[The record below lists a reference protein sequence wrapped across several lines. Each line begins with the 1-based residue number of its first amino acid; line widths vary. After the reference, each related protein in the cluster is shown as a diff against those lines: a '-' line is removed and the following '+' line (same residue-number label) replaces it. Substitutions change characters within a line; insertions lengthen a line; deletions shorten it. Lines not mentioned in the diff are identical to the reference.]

1 MLLSRLSVVV
11 IKKKVGPCYI
21 SSSSWEK
28 KSTIKPLSRGL
39 GGNSYTCMQP
49 LSGGGGLGER
59 VLYNLGHK
67 QSTIY
72 IHYVSMKIVKF
83 LISLLISIMIN
94 QKHVSVTYSFL
105 QKLKIQIE
113 KKTSRIYYLLN
124 LKCLKI
130 SMLTH
135 KFNEM

>member
-11 IKKKVGPCYI
+11 IKKSGTMLYQQLFI
-21 SSSSWEK
+21 GE

-59 VLYNLGHK
+59 VLYNLGHN

>member
-1 MLLSRLSVVV
+1 MLSSRLSVVV
-11 IKKKVGPCYI
+11 IKKSGTMLYQQLFMG
-21 SSSSWEK
+21 K

-39 GGNSYTCMQP
+39 SGNSYTCMQP

-59 VLYNLGHK
+59 VLYNLGHN

>member
-11 IKKKVGPCYI
+11 IKKSGTMLYQQLFMG
-21 SSSSWEK
+21 K

-59 VLYNLGHK
+59 VLYNLGHN
-67 QSTIY
+67 QSTKY
-72 IHYVSMKIVKF
+72 IHYVSMKIEKF
-83 LISLLISIMIN
+83 LISLFISIMIN

>member
-11 IKKKVGPCYI
+11 IKKSGTMLYQQLFMG
-21 SSSSWEK
+21 K
-28 KSTIKPLSRGL
+28 KSTIKPFSRGL

-59 VLYNLGHK
+59 VLYNLGHN

-72 IHYVSMKIVKF
+72 IHYVSMKIEKF

>member
-11 IKKKVGPCYI
+11 IKKSGTMLYQQLFMG
-21 SSSSWEK
+21 K
-28 KSTIKPLSRGL
+28 KSTIKSLSRGL

-59 VLYNLGHK
+59 VLYNLGHN

-135 KFNEM
+135 KFNEI

>member
-11 IKKKVGPCYI
+11 IKKSGTMLYQQLFMG
-21 SSSSWEK
+21 K

-59 VLYNLGHK
+59 VLYNLGHN

-72 IHYVSMKIVKF
+72 IHYVSMKIEKF
-83 LISLLISIMIN
+83 LISLLISIN

>member
-11 IKKKVGPCYI
+11 IKKSGTMLYQQLFMG
-21 SSSSWEK
+21 K

-59 VLYNLGHK
+59 VLYNLGHN

-72 IHYVSMKIVKF
+72 IHYVSMKIEKF

>member
-11 IKKKVGPCYI
+11 IKKSGTMLYQQLFMG
-21 SSSSWEK
+21 K

-39 GGNSYTCMQP
+39 DGNSYTCMQP

-59 VLYNLGHK
+59 VLYNLGHN

-72 IHYVSMKIVKF
+72 IHYVSMKIEKF

>member
-1 MLLSRLSVVV
+1 MLSSRLSVVV
-11 IKKKVGPCYI
+11 IKKSGTMLYQQLFMG
-21 SSSSWEK
+21 K

-59 VLYNLGHK
+59 VLYNLGHN

-72 IHYVSMKIVKF
+72 IHYVSMKIEKF

>member
-11 IKKKVGPCYI
+11 IKKKWAYAILAALHG
-21 SSSSWEK
+21 K

-59 VLYNLGHK
+59 VLYNLGHN

-124 LKCLKI
+124 LKGLKI

>member
-1 MLLSRLSVVV
+1 MLSSRLSVVV
-11 IKKKVGPCYI
+11 IKKSGTMLYQQLFMG
-21 SSSSWEK
+21 K

-59 VLYNLGHK
+59 VLYNLGHN

-72 IHYVSMKIVKF
+72 IHYVSMKIEKF

-113 KKTSRIYYLLN
+113 KKTSIIYYLLN

>member
-11 IKKKVGPCYI
+11 IKKSGTMLYQQLFMG
-21 SSSSWEK
+21 K

-59 VLYNLGHK
+59 VLYNLGHN

-130 SMLTH
+130 SMLTK

>member
-11 IKKKVGPCYI
+11 IKKSGTMLYQQLFMG
-21 SSSSWEK
+21 K

-59 VLYNLGHK
+59 VLYNLGHNK
-67 QSTIY
+67 STIY
-72 IHYVSMKIVKF
+72 IHYVSMKIEKF

>member
-11 IKKKVGPCYI
+11 IKKSGTMLYQQLFMG
-21 SSSSWEK
+21 K

-59 VLYNLGHK
+59 VLYNLGHN

-72 IHYVSMKIVKF
+72 IHYVSMKIEKF

-113 KKTSRIYYLLN
+113 KKTSIIYYLLN

>member
-11 IKKKVGPCYI
+11 IKKSGTMLYQQLFMG
-21 SSSSWEK
+21 K

-39 GGNSYTCMQP
+39 GENSYTCMQP

-59 VLYNLGHK
+59 VLYNLGHN

>member
-11 IKKKVGPCYI
+11 IKKSGTMLYQQLFMG
-21 SSSSWEK
+21 K

-59 VLYNLGHK
+59 VLYNLGHN

-72 IHYVSMKIVKF
+72 IQYVSMKIEKF

>member
-11 IKKKVGPCYI
+11 IKKSGTMLYYQLFMG
-21 SSSSWEK
+21 K

-59 VLYNLGHK
+59 VLYNLGHN

-72 IHYVSMKIVKF
+72 IHYVSMKIEKF

-124 LKCLKI
+124 LKGLKI

>member
-11 IKKKVGPCYI
+11 IKKSGTMLYQQLFMG
-21 SSSSWEK
+21 K

-59 VLYNLGHK
+59 VLYNLGHN

-72 IHYVSMKIVKF
+72 IHYVSIKIVKF

>member
-11 IKKKVGPCYI
+11 IKKSGTMLYQQLFMG
-21 SSSSWEK
+21 E

-49 LSGGGGLGER
+49 LSGGGGLWER
-59 VLYNLGHK
+59 VLYNLGHN

-72 IHYVSMKIVKF
+72 IHYVSMKIEKF

-113 KKTSRIYYLLN
+113 KKTSRIHYLLN

>member
-11 IKKKVGPCYI
+11 IKKSGTMLYQQLFMG
-21 SSSSWEK
+21 K

-59 VLYNLGHK
+59 VLYNLGHN

-72 IHYVSMKIVKF
+72 IHYVSMKIEKF

-105 QKLKIQIE
+105 QKLNIQIE

>member
-11 IKKKVGPCYI
+11 IKKSGTMLYQQLFMG
-21 SSSSWEK
+21 K

-49 LSGGGGLGER
+49 LSGGGGLWER
-59 VLYNLGHK
+59 VLYNLGHN

-72 IHYVSMKIVKF
+72 IHYVSMKIEKF

>member
-11 IKKKVGPCYI
+11 IKKKWDHAILAALHGK
-21 SSSSWEK
+21 K

-59 VLYNLGHK
+59 VLYNLGHD

-72 IHYVSMKIVKF
+72 IHYVSMKIEKF

-113 KKTSRIYYLLN
+113 KNTSRIYYLLN

>member
-1 MLLSRLSVVV
+1 MLSSRLSVVV
-11 IKKKVGPCYI
+11 IKKSGTMLYQQLFMG
-21 SSSSWEK
+21 K
-28 KSTIKPLSRGL
+28 KSTIKPLYRGL

-59 VLYNLGHK
+59 VLYNLGHN

-72 IHYVSMKIVKF
+72 IHYVSMKIEKF

>member
-1 MLLSRLSVVV
+1 MLLRRLSVVV
-11 IKKKVGPCYI
+11 IEKSGTMLYQQLFMG
-21 SSSSWEK
+21 K
-28 KSTIKPLSRGL
+28 KSTIKPLYRGL

-59 VLYNLGHK
+59 VLYNLGHN

>member
-1 MLLSRLSVVV
+1 MLSSRLSVVV
-11 IKKKVGPCYI
+11 IKKSGTMLYYQLFMG
-21 SSSSWEK
+21 K

-59 VLYNLGHK
+59 VLYNLGHN

-72 IHYVSMKIVKF
+72 IHYVSMKIEKF

>member
-1 MLLSRLSVVV
+1 MLLRRLSVVV
-11 IKKKVGPCYI
+11 IKKSGTMLYQQLFMG
-21 SSSSWEK
+21 K
-28 KSTIKPLSRGL
+28 KSTIKPLYRGL

-59 VLYNLGHK
+59 VLYNLGHN

>member
-11 IKKKVGPCYI
+11 IKKSGTMLYQQLFMG
-21 SSSSWEK
+21 K

-59 VLYNLGHK
+59 VLYNLGHN

-72 IHYVSMKIVKF
+72 IHYVSMKIEKF

-130 SMLTH
+130 SMLKH

>member
-11 IKKKVGPCYI
+11 IKQSGTMLYQQLFMG
-21 SSSSWEK
+21 K

-59 VLYNLGHK
+59 VLYNLGHN

>member
-1 MLLSRLSVVV
+1 MLSSRLSVVV
-11 IKKKVGPCYI
+11 IKKSGTMLYYQLFMG
-21 SSSSWEK
+21 K

-49 LSGGGGLGER
+49 LSGGGDLGER
-59 VLYNLGHK
+59 VLYNLGHN

-72 IHYVSMKIVKF
+72 IHYVSMKIEKF

>member
-11 IKKKVGPCYI
+11 IKKSGTMLYQQLFMG
-21 SSSSWEK
+21 K

-59 VLYNLGHK
+59 VLYNLGHN

-72 IHYVSMKIVKF
+72 IHFVSMKIEKF

>member
-11 IKKKVGPCYI
+11 IKKSGTMLYQQLFMG
-21 SSSSWEK
+21 K

-59 VLYNLGHK
+59 VLYNLGHN
-67 QSTIY
+67 QSTKY
-72 IHYVSMKIVKF
+72 IHYVSMKIEKF
-83 LISLLISIMIN
+83 LISLFISIMIN

-124 LKCLKI
+124 LKCLNI

>member
-11 IKKKVGPCYI
+11 IKKSGTMLYQQLFMG
-21 SSSSWEK
+21 K

-59 VLYNLGHK
+59 VLYNLGHN

-72 IHYVSMKIVKF
+72 IHYVSMKIEKF

-105 QKLKIQIE
+105 QTLKIQIE

>member
-11 IKKKVGPCYI
+11 IKKSGTMLYQQLFMG
-21 SSSSWEK
+21 K

-59 VLYNLGHK
+59 VLYNLGHN

-72 IHYVSMKIVKF
+72 IHYVSMKIEKF
-83 LISLLISIMIN
+83 LISLLISIMIS

>member
-11 IKKKVGPCYI
+11 IKKSGTMLYQQLFMG
-21 SSSSWEK
+21 K
-28 KSTIKPLSRGL
+28 KSTRKPLSRGL

-59 VLYNLGHK
+59 VVYNLGHN

-72 IHYVSMKIVKF
+72 IHYVSMKIEKF

>member
-11 IKKKVGPCYI
+11 IKKSGTMLYQQLFMG
-21 SSSSWEK
+21 K

-59 VLYNLGHK
+59 VLYNLGHN

-72 IHYVSMKIVKF
+72 IHYVSMKIEKL

>member
-11 IKKKVGPCYI
+11 IKKSGTMLYQQLFMG
-21 SSSSWEK
+21 K

-39 GGNSYTCMQP
+39 GGNSYTCMQL

-59 VLYNLGHK
+59 VLYNLGHN

-72 IHYVSMKIVKF
+72 IHYVSMKIEKF

>member
-11 IKKKVGPCYI
+11 IKKSGTMLYQQLFMG
-21 SSSSWEK
+21 K

-59 VLYNLGHK
+59 VLYNLGHN

-72 IHYVSMKIVKF
+72 IQYVSMKIEKF

-130 SMLTH
+130 SILTH

>member
-11 IKKKVGPCYI
+11 IKKSGTMLYQQLFMG
-21 SSSSWEK
+21 K
-28 KSTIKPLSRGL
+28 KSTIKSLSRGL

-59 VLYNLGHK
+59 VLYNLGHN

>member
-11 IKKKVGPCYI
+11 IKKSGTMLYQQLFMG
-21 SSSSWEK
+21 K

-59 VLYNLGHK
+59 VLYNLGHN

-72 IHYVSMKIVKF
+72 IHYVSMKIEKF

-94 QKHVSVTYSFL
+94 LKHVSVTFSFL

>member
-11 IKKKVGPCYI
+11 IKKSGTMLYQQLFMG
-21 SSSSWEK
+21 K

-59 VLYNLGHK
+59 VLYNLGHN

-105 QKLKIQIE
+105 QKLKIQNE